1 MNGGDWRPT
10 ARADVLARRAR
21 WLAEIRAFF
30 ADRHVLEVQTPVLAA
45 AGVTDV
51 HIDGMR
57 EAGTGR
63 WLQTSPE
70 YAMKRLLAAGVG
82 DCYQIAP
89 AFRDGEQGRWHNP
102 EFTLL
107 EWYRL
112 GFDAPALMDEV
123 SMLVDRIL
131 GPGHYHR
138 GSYQGFFLAAGLP
151 DPLTAT
157 EDALQK
163 AAAKAPIPPPGG
175 LDRSG
180 LLDWLFSETVVPAL
194 PPRAFVT
201 GFPAEQA
208 VLARREAADPRVAA
222 RFELFCNGVELA
234 NGFDELTDPVELR
247 GRLERDQQQRRTA
260 ERTVPVIDERLLAAM
275 AHGLP
280 ACAGVALG
288 LDRLFALAAGVD
300 SIAEVMAFDW
310 PHA

>member
-1 MNGGDWRPT
+1 
-10 ARADVLARRAR
+10 
-21 WLAEIRAFF
+21 
-30 ADRHVLEVQTPVLAA
+30 
-45 AGVTDV
+45 
-51 HIDGMR
+51 
-57 EAGTGR
+57 
-63 WLQTSPE
+63 
-70 YAMKRLLAAGVG
+70 MKRLLAAGVG

-89 AFRDGEQGRWHNP
+89 AFRAGEQGRWHNP

-112 GFDAPALMDEV
+112 GYDAPALMEEV
-123 SMLVDRIL
+123 SALVDRIL
-131 GPGHYHR
+131 GPGQYHQ

-163 AAAKAPIPPPGG
+163 AAAEATTPPPRG
-175 LDRSG
+175 LDGGG
-180 LLDWLFSETVVPAL
+180 LLDWLFSEIVVPGL

-234 NGFDELTDPVELR
+234 NGFDELTDPAELR
-247 GRLERDQQQRRTA
+247 RRLEADQQRRRA
-260 ERTVPVIDERLLAAM
+260 ADRTVPVIDERLLAAM
-275 AHGLP
+275 GHGLP

-300 SIAEVMAFDW
+300 SVAEVMAFDW
-310 PHA
+310 ERA